1 MIKNAVSRHRRRGY
15 KFGIRVPTTV
25 AEALELDRL
34 NGNDYWEEA
43 LKKEMNGVR
52 VAFKIGKENEK
63 IPPGFKYVGTM
74 MIFDIKL
81 DFTRKAR
88 LVARGDLTEAPITL
102 TYSSVVSRES
112 VRIAFLLAALNEI
125 DVSMFDIGNAYLT
138 APTTEKLYTYAG
150 PEFGE
155 DEGKLC
161 IIVRALYGLKSSGAA
176 YRNHFAETLLQLG
189 FESCYADADV
199 WRRAAL
205 KKDDSKYYEYILT
218 YVDDCLLISED
229 TLSIIDALKKNH
241 STTH

>member
-1 MIKNAVSRHRRRGY
+1 M
-15 KFGIRVPTTV
+15 
-25 AEALELDRL
+25 
-34 NGNDYWEEA
+34 
-43 LKKEMNGVR
+43 
-52 VAFKIGKENEK
+52 
-63 IPPGFKYVGTM
+63 
-74 MIFDIKL
+74 
-81 DFTRKAR
+81 
-88 LVARGDLTEAPITL
+88 
-102 TYSSVVSRES
+102 
-112 VRIAFLLAALNEI
+112 NEI

-229 TLSIIDALKKNH
+229 TLSIIDALKKEPFNYTLKDVGPPKKYLGAKCGKYNLGDSEVWYMSAELYLH
-241 STTH
+241 HAIKEVERKWGDLSKVTSRHKLDIPAPQK